1 MGLEEY
7 MTEEELRE
15 LNLGRLAGGVA
26 RGVGAVAGG
35 AAGAWDAA
43 KQGYARGRD
52 AVANYA
58 SQDDQD
64 DTGSDYR
71 QGFDLARASTSGDTS
86 GLVDRAVELINKMSP
101 ADRQAVISKLKVK
114 PGMAGRAAGT
124 SSTGGSITPTN
135 TGLIHKA
142 RPKPAAKASPTADQ
156 MSLAP
161 KTGESKPRQPFL
173 DPAASPLKK
182 LQPKPAAKTAG
193 KKTAVK
199 EALRASPEEIMLYR
213 EEIKSINEIIKM
225 LNMIYNRAKA
235 KDDTESMDIIKSRIA
250 IKTRERTMLMQ
261 QLEQRLTSD
270 AFNTLKEELA
280 L

>member
-43 KQGYARGRD
+43 KQGYAKGKH

-58 SQDDQD
+58 SQDGQDDQD
-64 DTGSDYR
+64 DTGSGYR
-71 QGFDLARASTSGDTS
+71 QGFDLARASTSGNTS
-86 GLVDRAVELINKMSP
+86 ALVDRAVELINKMSP

-114 PGMAGRAAGT
+114 PGVAGRTAGT

-142 RPKPAAKASPTADQ
+142 RPKPT
-156 MSLAP
+156 
-161 KTGESKPRQPFL
+161 
-173 DPAASPLKK
+173 
-182 LQPKPAAKTAG
+182 AKTAPTAKAAPTAKTAS

-235 KDDTESMDIIKSRIA
+235 KNDAESMNTIKSRIA

>member
-52 AVANYA
+52 TVANYA

-86 GLVDRAVELINKMSP
+86 ALVDRAVELINKMSP

-114 PGMAGRAAGT
+114 PGVAGRAAGS
-124 SSTGGSITPTN
+124 SSTGGSITPTD

-142 RPKPAAKASPTADQ
+142 RPKPTAKASPTADQ

-161 KTGESKPRQPFL
+161 KNGESKPRQPVL
-173 DPAASPLKK
+173 DPEASPLRK
-182 LQPKPAAKTAG
+182 LQPKPTAKKAS

-235 KDDTESMDIIKSRIA
+235 KNDAESMNTIKSRIA

>member
-43 KQGYARGRD
+43 KQGYAKGKH
-52 AVANYA
+52 AVANHA

-71 QGFDLARASTSGDTS
+71 QGFDRARASTSGNTS
-86 GLVDRAVELINKMSP
+86 TLVDRAVELINKMSP
-101 ADRQAVISKLKVK
+101 ADRQAVISKLKAK
-114 PGMAGRAAGT
+114 PGVAGRTAGT
-124 SSTGGSITPTN
+124 SSTGGSITPTD

-142 RPKPAAKASPTADQ
+142 RPKPTAKASPTADQ

-161 KTGESKPRQPFL
+161 KNGESKPRQPFL

-182 LQPKPAAKTAG
+182 LQTKPAAKTAG

-235 KDDTESMDIIKSRIA
+235 KDDTESMNTIKSRIA